1 MCLSAVKNI
10 ESGRLP
16 PTHMEDEALNKVVI
30 VQEATENV
38 SVRIE
43 WVIKWKAAITS
54 ETFL

>member
-1 MCLSAVKNI
+1 
-10 ESGRLP
+10 
-16 PTHMEDEALNKVVI
+16 MEDEALNKVVI

-54 ETFL
+54 ETFLWAEHSAFY